1 MSNGRTAQIM
11 RSLTLLVFVIG
22 SLSPL
27 LPFAPMP
34 AWAQD
39 AGAPI
44 FEITGIDYSQ
54 LPAIRVTAY
63 GRDLGDDLALL
74 PVTLFEDNVEQPVLD
89 SNVKAVGT
97 QTALFLD
104 LSDSVLDRYPDIAAA
119 IERFPE
125 AKLEVNTDWLA
136 AYAVDAAGS
145 LRVITGFAAENE
157 GQGAPEWAQDHQLVA
172 NSVRAFAPTEAPTL
186 TPLLAI
192 SATFWTALTRRPPP
206 PASSASWSFFRMG
219 VIS

>member
-1 MSNGRTAQIM
+1 MSNGRTAQIL
-11 RSLTLLVFVIG
+11 RTLTVLVFVL
-22 SLSPL
+22 SLL
-27 LPFAPMP
+27 LPTLSATTMS

-39 AGAPI
+39 TGAPI

-74 PVTLFEDNVEQPVLD
+74 PVTLFEDNVEQPILD

-119 IERFPE
+119 VERFPE

-136 AYAVDAAGS
+136 AYAVDAAGA

-172 NSVRAFAPTEAPTL
+172 NSVRAFAPTEAPAI
-186 TPLLAI
+186 TPLFGYI
-192 SATFWTALTRRPPP
+192 SDVLDRFDTAPTP
-206 PASSASWSFFRMG
+206 SS
-219 VIS
+219 V